1 MLGILTVCGTD
12 VGDTAWSSL
21 IQGYTGDVNA
31 CSRSCLLS
39 SVLMSMLDEML
50 KTVQCIVSEQ
60 WGCASSESFLPSAD
74 GYLADDEVSLC
85 KLGGYALFSCI
96 HLRKRKL
103 MWKRKLSV
111 SQKKALT
118 VRAELTLLKQ
128 LVDSDKCDL
137 PAAIHDQ
144 DRGKMTLMHPSLL
157 PFIRVAV
164 TEVRKLLNYQEYS
177 KHGQKFFKVI
187 YYCLVY
193 YH

>member
-1 MLGILTVCGTD
+1 MSQYTVCGTD

-39 SVLMSMLDEML
+39 SVLMGVLDEML

-60 WGCASSESFLPSAD
+60 WGCASSESFLPSVMVT
-74 GYLADDEVSLC
+74 LLMMKSMQ
-85 KLGGYALFSCI
+85 LGGFTLFSCN

-111 SQKKALT
+111 SQKEALT

-144 DRGKMTLMHPSLL
+144 DRGKIIFLHPSLL
-157 PFIRVAV
+157 PFIRGAV
-164 TEVRKLLNYQEYS
+164 IEVRKLLNYQEYS
-177 KHGQKFFKVI
+177 RHRQNFFQGEI
-187 YYCLVY
+187 LLYY